1 MFYEVRVFD
10 AHGELK
16 KVISSKKL
24 SNQFWRL
31 NPDTPEARE
40 ESDVSPGDWGVKSDL
55 EQGQLQAEKSL

>member
-1 MFYEVRVFD
+1 MFYEVRIFD

-31 NPDTPEARE
+31 NPDTPEVRE
-40 ESDVSPGDWGVKSDL
+40 AGNVSSEDWGVKNGL
-55 EQGQLQAEKSL
+55 KQEQLCTEKSL

>member
-1 MFYEVRVFD
+1 MFYEVRIFD

-24 SNQFWRL
+24 SNRFWRL

-40 ESDVSPGDWGVKSDL
+40 ESDVSPGDWGVKNGL
-55 EQGQLQAEKSL
+55 EQGQLHAEKSL

>member
-1 MFYEVRVFD
+1 MFYEVRIFD

-40 ESDVSPGDWGVKSDL
+40 ESNVSPGDWGVKSVL
-55 EQGQLQAEKSL
+55 EQGQLHAEKSL